1 MPIPES
7 NVIGVIVINIDPVIH
22 VGPIAIHWYGVM
34 YAIAFYVAYRF
45 AVVPLAQRAGVA
57 RDIVSKIT
65 VWTIVIGLVGGRLY
79 YVVQQP
85 DLFTYY
91 LPNPIHIVAFWEGG
105 MAFFGAIIAGF
116 LTLTICAWQY
126 GLNPWLALDGGAAFA
141 VVGQPIG
148 RIGNLINGDIL
159 GSASTVPWATAYANP
174 GAVLQKGFQL
184 CTPAS
189 CIAYQ
194 PAAAYEAL
202 ATIAIGVLLL
212 LLYRRRVALGVIAI
226 TYVAAYSITQLIV
239 FAFRAS
245 EPAVLL
251 GLRQAQWTS
260 IGMLLVGVPGL
271 YVLWR
276 VTRGRVV
283 GWTHV
288 ETSDAGASG
297 GEPRPTAST
306 TPIERG

>member
-1 MPIPES
+1 MLMPEPT
-7 NVIGVIVINIDPVIH
+7 VIGVIVINIDPVINL
-22 VGPIAIHWYGVM
+22 GPIAIHWYGVM

-45 AVVPLAQRAGVA
+45 AAVPVAVRAGVA
-57 RDIVSKIT
+57 RDTISKIT
-65 VWTIVIGLVGGRLY
+65 VWTIVSGLIGGRLY
-79 YVVQQP
+79 YVLQQP
-85 DLFTYY
+85 DLFTHY
-91 LPNPIHIVAFWEGG
+91 LPNPIHIIAFWEGG

-116 LTLTICAWQY
+116 LTLTVCAWRY

-159 GSASTVPWATAYANP
+159 GSASTLPWATAYANP

-184 CTPAS
+184 CTPAR

-202 ATIAIGVLLL
+202 ATIAIGVLLF
-212 LLYRRRVALGVIAI
+212 LLYRRRVPLGVIAI
-226 TYVAAYSITQLIV
+226 TYVAAYSVTQLIV
-239 FAFRAS
+239 FEFRAS

-260 IGMLLVGVPGL
+260 IGMLLIGVPGL
-271 YVLWR
+271 YLLWR
-276 VTRGRVV
+276 LTKGRVV
-283 GWTHV
+283 GWTRV
-288 ETSDAGASG
+288 EAIDTGASG
-297 GEPRPTAST
+297 GERSTASAS
-306 TPIERG
+306 PAERR

>member
-7 NVIGVIVINIDPVIH
+7 NVIGIIVINVHPVIH
-22 VGPIAIHWYGVM
+22 LGPLAIHWYGVM
-34 YAIAFYVAYRF
+34 YAVAFSVAYRF

-79 YVVQQP
+79 YVLQQP
-85 DLFTYY
+85 DLVSHY
-91 LPNPIHIVAFWEGG
+91 LPNPIHIIAFWEGG

-116 LTLTICAWQY
+116 ITLTICAWRY
-126 GLNPWLALDGGAAFA
+126 GLNPWLALDGSAAFA

-159 GSASTVPWATAYANP
+159 GSASTRPWATAYANP

-184 CTPAS
+184 CTPAR
-189 CIAYQ
+189 CIAVQ

-202 ATIAIGVLLL
+202 ATIAIG
-212 LLYRRRVALGVIAI
+212 RTGR
-226 TYVAAYSITQLIV
+226 AA
-239 FAFRAS
+239 
-245 EPAVLL
+245 
-251 GLRQAQWTS
+251 GLRQERWTRLACCL
-260 IGMLLVGVPGL
+260 IGVPGL
-271 YVLWR
+271 FLLWR
-276 VTRGRVV
+276 LTRGRVV

-288 ETSDAGASG
+288 EASDTGASG
-297 GEPRPTAST
+297 EEARPTGSASPT
-306 TPIERG
+306 GRRKDTEA

>member
-1 MPIPES
+1 
-7 NVIGVIVINIDPVIH
+7 
-22 VGPIAIHWYGVM
+22 
-34 YAIAFYVAYRF
+34 
-45 AVVPLAQRAGVA
+45 
-57 RDIVSKIT
+57 VSKIT
-65 VWTIVIGLVGGRLY
+65 VWTIVVGLIGGRLY
-79 YVVQQP
+79 YVLQQP
-85 DLFTYY
+85 DLFTHY
-91 LPNPIHIVAFWEGG
+91 LPNPIHIIAFWEGG

-116 LTLTICAWQY
+116 LTLAICAWRY

-159 GSASTVPWATAYANP
+159 GSASTLPWATAYANS
-174 GAVLQKGFQL
+174 GAVLQKGFHL

-202 ATIAIGVLLL
+202 ATIAIGLLLL
-212 LLYRRRVALGVIAI
+212 LLYRRRVPLGVIAI

-239 FAFRAS
+239 FELRAS

-260 IGMLLVGVPGL
+260 IGMLLIGVPGL
-271 YVLWR
+271 YLLWR
-276 VTRGRVV
+276 LTRGRVV
-283 GWTHV
+283 AGTRM
-288 ETSDAGASG
+288 EASDTGASA
-297 GEPRPTAST
+297 EEARPTATAS
-306 TPIERG
+306 PAERS